1 MPFGRAEPPVSA
13 ALLAD
18 KALMGSSRLKTG
30 ASQVAL
36 VVKPPPPTCHCRR
49 HKRNGFDS

>member
-1 MPFGRAEPPVSA
+1 MPFGRAEPPMSA

-18 KALMGSSRLKTG
+18 KALVGSSRLKTG

-36 VVKPPPPTCHCRR
+36 VVKPPPHLPLQETQE
-49 HKRNGFDS
+49 KWV